1 MRQSLIYLLLFIT
14 GVVLSVL
21 GLIPEALSESNI
33 SEWVLYLLLFL
44 VGIQIGSGKN
54 MFTALKRH
62 GWQISLIPIA
72 TTVGTFAGVIIVSLL
87 IPDRSVTDCL
97 SVGAGFAY
105 YSLSSIIITEFRGGA
120 ELGTVALLANIMR
133 EFSVLILAPNYGEI
147 FREVG
152 TYLGRWRH
160 NNGHNTS
167 CNYKVFRRG
176 IYCYCSF
183 SRYNNRF
190 FSAFM
195 GLLIYKSVTLQEHG
209 PLYPNKLLATSLR
222 NKQSI
227 A

>member
-105 YSLSSIIITEFRGGA
+105 YSLSSIIITEFRGA

-133 EFSVLILAPNYGEI
+133 EFSVLILAPIMVKYFGKLAPISAGGATTMDTTLPVITKYSGEEYRFYMILYG
-147 FREVG
+147 
-152 TYLGRWRH
+152 
-160 NNGHNTS
+160 
-167 CNYKVFRRG
+167 
-176 IYCYCSF
+176 
-183 SRYNNRF
+183 
-190 FSAFM
+190 
-195 GLLIYKSVTLQEHG
+195 
-209 PLYPNKLLATSLR
+209 
-222 NKQSI
+222 
-227 A
+227 